1 MIEVKHN
8 DTVLRAFILFVQ
20 SSRAAMKYANS
31 IFYRKANLSAIK
43 FMALQAL
50 ANNRGPMTASALAEW
65 TSTKRHNITTLVD
78 RLEQNG
84 LVRAERNDKDKR
96 FINITLTDRGEEV
109 FNQAKPIAREIVNQV
124 MLSLSEDDAR
134 LLEKLLGALMQ
145 NVQHGMEGVA
155 KQDSPQP
162 G

>member
-65 TSTKRHNITTLVD
+65 TSTKRHNITTLID
-78 RLEQNG
+78 RLEHQG
-84 LVRAERNDKDKR
+84 LIRAERNKKDKR
-96 FINITLTDRGEEV
+96 FINITLTDRGAEV
-109 FNQAKPIAREIVNQV
+109 LNQAKPIAREIVNQV
-124 MLSLSEDDAR
+124 MLSLSEDDAL
-134 LLEKLLGALMQ
+134 LLEKLLGVLMQ
-145 NVQHGMEGVA
+145 NVQHGMEGFA
-155 KQDSPQP
+155 NQDSP
-162 G
+162 